1 MALARNDVSVAL
13 LAACLPLPSFCL
25 VLVKSTAGFVALRLV
40 PMVEKKK
47 GAQAGSEVRASIHEL
62 HAPRI
67 GTATPP
73 PAMVSRG
80 CPVGRE
86 LYTL

>member
-40 PMVEKKK
+40 PMVEKKRGPK
-47 GAQAGSEVRASIHEL
+47 LGVRY
-62 HAPRI
+62 APPYTSCMRL
-67 GTATPP
+67 AL
-73 PAMVSRG
+73 ALRRHRRG
-80 CPVGRE
+80 K
-86 LYTL
+86 

>member
-40 PMVEKKK
+40 PMVEKK
-47 GAQAGSEVRASIHEL
+47 GGPSWE
-62 HAPRI
+62 
-67 GTATPP
+67 
-73 PAMVSRG
+73 
-80 CPVGRE
+80 
-86 LYTL
+86 